1 MHIPYAG
8 TAPASAGTVPCLRA
22 GKSRPKLALLLIPI
36 VPKIRLFRKVQ
47 LHRKMP
53 NFLVDNYAI
62 CPSFHFFSGISV
74 IFAGGNHRVFVG
86 IDGKHG
92 AFPGFGSGGQGRL
105 PGCSFS
111 AWPGYGC
118 CFFHSAVA
126 GVLFSAWLGFGC
138 CFFYSAVAG
147 VFFSAW
153 LGFRCCFFH
162 SAVAGVFFSAWLGFR
177 CCFFHSA
184 VAGVL
189 LSSLKEEPRKVPPI
203 STRWTH
209 DQGNLSPGPQ
219 PEDTLCRPANDRC
232 SALPCG
238 PRVRWVTHGCCR

>member
-1 MHIPYAG
+1 MQFAQVSIFSLEYPSFLQAEIIESLWGLTGNTAHFRDLAAAG
-8 TAPASAGTVPCLRA
+8 RA
-22 GKSRPKLALLLIPI
+22 GI
-36 VPKIRLFRKVQ
+36 
-47 LHRKMP
+47 
-53 NFLVDNYAI
+53 
-62 CPSFHFFSGISV
+62 
-74 IFAGGNHRVFVG
+74 
-86 IDGKHG
+86 
-92 AFPGFGSGGQGRL
+92 GRL

-138 CFFYSAVAG
+138 CFFY
-147 VFFSAW
+147 
-153 LGFRCCFFH
+153 